1 MIDIIL
7 RGQYE
12 RGLQPMP
19 GRRPFFF
26 FFYRAFQLIERGSME
41 NYMDLKYF
49 IVEYIVSLWDE
60 TGEIN
65 RYSRGNLKE

>member
-7 RGQYE
+7 RGQCE

-19 GRRPFFF
+19 GGHFF
-26 FFYRAFQLIERGSME
+26 FFYRAFQLIEHGSME

>member
-1 MIDIIL
+1 
-7 RGQYE
+7 
-12 RGLQPMP
+12 
-19 GRRPFFF
+19 
-26 FFYRAFQLIERGSME
+26 ME